1 MFHRPASPRKTS
13 RGLLAWT
20 APLALLSLGA
30 CATGFSSDVTRYQ
43 QLPVPQGQT
52 FAVVPLTPEL
62 GGLEFQSYAD
72 LVGRQ
77 LAQQGYRP
85 AADTAS
91 ADLLVEVGYD
101 IDTGRERVR
110 SSGGGGFGFGFGSSP
125 YYGRRGYFPGYGGFG
140 RSSFAFGFADP
151 WAYGPGYNDVYSYT
165 VFTTELQMKINDQRT
180 GRNVFDGRAE
190 ALSRTR
196 RLDRVVPNLVEAM
209 FTGFPG
215 RSGETVRI
223 TVDPRIQDR

>member
-1 MFHRPASPRKTS
+1 MSSRLPR
-13 RGLLAWT
+13 RLLGWT
-20 APLALLSLGA
+20 APLAVLSLGA
-30 CATGFSSDVTRYQ
+30 CATGFSSDVTRFQ
-43 QLPVPQGQT
+43 QLPIPQGQT

-77 LAQQGYRP
+77 MAQEGYRP
-85 AADTAS
+85 ASDIAT
-91 ADLLVEVGYD
+91 ADLLVRVGYS

-110 SSGGGGFGFGFGSSP
+110 SSGFGADYGFGYSP
-125 YYGRRGYFPGYGGFG
+125 FYGRRGSFGGYGGFR
-140 RSSFAFGFADP
+140 RSAFSYGFYDP
-151 WAYGPGYNDVYSYT
+151 WAFGPGFNDVYSYT
-165 VFTTELQMKINDQRT
+165 VYTTELEMKIDDQRAA

-223 TVDPRIQDR
+223 TVDPRITDRG